1 MIPWRVIG
9 ALIVGAIALL
19 AVVLF
24 LNDPFGFQKRAL
36 ASAEAGKAEAE
47 AAQVYAEA
55 ETRAGQGVAAEASA
69 RARREAITVNIH
81 TDNVDA
87 LQAAPPIDLNR
98 VGLVGLCRYP
108 EYRDRPACV
117 QLREAPGPSAP

>member
-1 MIPWRVIG
+1 MIPWRLIG
-9 ALIVGAIALL
+9 ALVVSAIALL

-36 ASAEAGKAEAE
+36 ASAKAGKAEAE
-47 AAQVYAEA
+47 VAQVYAEG

-87 LQAAPPIDLNR
+87 LQAAPSDDLNR
-98 VGLVGLCRYP
+98 VGIVGMCRYP

-117 QLREAPGPSAP
+117 QLREAPGPSTP